1 VTIFRLTNEPK
12 AYAWGSFELIPALKR
27 IDSNGQPQA
36 EIWFGSHRLD
46 PSEVDDH
53 IGGNLLERIGQLPYL
68 VKLLAAA
75 KPLSIQAH
83 PSKQRAIEQFE
94 SGAPGY
100 QDNNHKP
107 ELIVAV
113 SEFRALCGF
122 RPLEDIARD
131 LSALATSHKLFSS
144 WLTAFKKNGLK
155 GATQWSFDASHTV
168 VNQLVASKDV
178 LGDDRAQLIAKLDLE
193 FPNDNGLL
201 VSVLMNQVTL
211 QPGQALFLP
220 AGNIH
225 SYLSGLGVEVM
236 AASDNVLRGG
246 LTKKP
251 IDLEE
256 LMQVLIFEP
265 LPDPLLQTKMLSQ
278 GLEDYPVP
286 VEDFSFYRVTPSSDR
301 MLVDLALKGTAIL
314 VCVAGEITLSNSL
327 DELIQLAPG
336 EAAFMRAAN
345 FFSIT
350 GSGTGY
356 LAMG

>member
-1 VTIFRLTNEPK
+1 MTIFRLTNEPK
-12 AYAWGSFELIPALKR
+12 TYAWGSLELIPALKL

-53 IGGNLLERIGQLPYL
+53 IGGNLLEIIGELPYL

-83 PSKQRAIEQFE
+83 PSRQRAMEQFAA
-94 SGAPGY
+94 GAPGY
-100 QDNNHKP
+100 QDGNHKP

-122 RPLEDIARD
+122 RPLLEVAKDIN
-131 LSALATSHKLFSS
+131 SLANSNEIFSG
-144 WLTAFKKNGLK
+144 WLQAFEKDGLK
-155 GATQWSFDASHTV
+155 GATKWAFDASQTA
-168 VNQLVASKDV
+168 VNQLVASKD
-178 LGDDRAQLIAKLDLE
+178 LLDQDRAQLIAELDSE

-246 LTKKP
+246 LTKKAV
-251 IDLEE
+251 DLDE
-256 LMQVLIFEP
+256 LMHVLTFEP
-265 LPDPLLQTKMLSQ
+265 LLDPLVQTKMLSQ
-278 GLEDYPVP
+278 VVDNYPVP

>member
-1 VTIFRLTNEPK
+1 MTIFRLTNEPK
-12 AYAWGSFELIPALKR
+12 AYVWGSLELIPALKR

-46 PSEVDDH
+46 PSEVGDH
-53 IGGNLLERIGQLPYL
+53 IGGNLLERIGELPYL

-83 PSKQRAIEQFE
+83 PSKQRAMEQFAL
-94 SGAPGY
+94 GAPGY
-100 QDNNHKP
+100 QDSNHKP

-113 SEFRALCGF
+113 SEFKALCGF
-122 RPLEDIARD
+122 RPILEVAQDIT
-131 LSALATSHKLFSS
+131 SLANSNGIFSG
-144 WLTAFKKNGLK
+144 WLQAFNSGGLK
-155 GATQWSFDASHTV
+155 GATQWAFDASHTA
-168 VNQLVASKDV
+168 VNQLAGSKDV
-178 LGDDRAQLIAKLDLE
+178 LGDDRARLIAELDLE

-256 LMQVLIFEP
+256 LMQLLMFEP
-265 LPDPLLQTKMLSQ
+265 LIDPLVQAKMLSQ
-278 GLEDYPVP
+278 GLEEYPVP
-286 VEDFSFYRVTPSSDR
+286 VKDFSFYRVTPSSDC
-301 MLVDLALKGTAIL
+301 MLVDLALNGSAIL

-336 EAAFMRAAN
+336 EAAFMRAAK

-356 LAMG
+356 LAIG

>member
-1 VTIFRLTNEPK
+1 MNLR
-12 AYAWGSFELIPALKR
+12 AYAWGSLELIPALKR

-53 IGGNLLERIGQLPYL
+53 IGGNLLERIGELPYL

-83 PSKQRAIEQFE
+83 PSKQRAMEQFAA
-94 SGAPGY
+94 GAPGY
-100 QDNNHKP
+100 QDGNHKP

-113 SEFRALCGF
+113 SEFKALCGF
-122 RPLEDIARD
+122 RPLLEVGQDILVSKRAMRFFQAGFKHLKKMGSRALLSGLLMQAR
-131 LSALATSHKLFSS
+131 LQSTNLLR
-144 WLTAFKKNGLK
+144 
-155 GATQWSFDASHTV
+155 
-168 VNQLVASKDV
+168 SKDV
-178 LGDDRAQLIAKLDLE
+178 LGQDRAQLIAELDLE

-251 IDLEE
+251 VDLDE
-256 LMQVLIFEP
+256 LMQ
-265 LPDPLLQTKMLSQ
+265 LS
-278 GLEDYPVP
+278 
-286 VEDFSFYRVTPSSDR
+286 
-301 MLVDLALKGTAIL
+301 
-314 VCVAGEITLSNSL
+314 
-327 DELIQLAPG
+327 
-336 EAAFMRAAN
+336 
-345 FFSIT
+345 
-350 GSGTGY
+350 
-356 LAMG
+356 

>member
-1 VTIFRLTNEPK
+1 MTLFRLINEPK
-12 AYAWGSFELIPALKR
+12 AYAWGSLELIPALKR

-53 IGGNLLERIGQLPYL
+53 IGGNLLERIGELPYL

-83 PSKQRAIEQFE
+83 PSKKRAIEQFAL
-94 SGAPGY
+94 GAPGY
-100 QDNNHKP
+100 QDANHKP

-113 SEFRALCGF
+113 SEFKALCGF

-155 GATQWSFDASHTV
+155 GATQWSFDAGDLE
-168 VNQLVASKDV
+168 VNQLVLSREALSPD
-178 LGDDRAQLIAKLDLE
+178 LSSLIAGLAVE
-193 FPNDNGLL
+193 FPNDKGLL

-211 QPGQALFLP
+211 RPGQAIFLP
-220 AGNIH
+220 AGSIH

-256 LMQVLIFEP
+256 LMQVLTFEP
-265 LPDPLLQTKMLSQ
+265 LINPVVQTKMLSQ
-278 GLEDYPVP
+278 GLEEYPVA
-286 VEDFSFYRVTPSSDR
+286 VEDFSLYRVTPSSDR
-301 MLVDLALKGTAIL
+301 MLVDLALNGTAIL

>member
-1 VTIFRLTNEPK
+1 LTNEPK
-12 AYAWGSFELIPALKR
+12 IYDWGSLELIPALKR

-53 IGGNLLERIGQLPYL
+53 IGGNLLERIGELPYL

-83 PSKQRAIEQFE
+83 PSKKRAIEQFAL
-94 SGAPGY
+94 GGRGY
-100 QDNNHKP
+100 QDANHKP

-113 SEFRALCGF
+113 SEFKALCGF
-122 RPLEDIARD
+122 RPIEDIDRD
-131 LSALATSHKLFSS
+131 LSALATSHELFSS
-144 WLTAFKKNGLK
+144 WLTAFKNDGLK
-155 GATQWSFDASHTV
+155 GATRWAFDAGDTEVS
-168 VNQLVASKDV
+168 QLVSSRDC
-178 LGDDRAQLIAKLDLE
+178 LGQELAQLIADLAVE
-193 FPNDNGLL
+193 FPCDNGLL

-251 IDLEE
+251 IDLDE
-256 LMQVLIFEP
+256 LMEILSFEP
-265 LPDPLLQTKMLSQ
+265 LTDPVVETKRLSQ
-278 GLEDYPVP
+278 GLEEYPVA
-286 VEDFSFYRVTPSSDR
+286 VTDFSFYRVSPSSDC

-336 EAAFMRAAN
+336 EVAFMRAAN

>member
-1 VTIFRLTNEPK
+1 MTIFRLTNEPK
-12 AYAWGSFELIPALKR
+12 AYAWGSLELIPALKR

-53 IGGNLLERIGQLPYL
+53 IGGNLLERIGELPYL

-83 PSKQRAIEQFE
+83 PSKQRAMEQFAA
-94 SGAPGY
+94 GTPGY
-100 QDNNHKP
+100 QDGNHKP

-113 SEFRALCGF
+113 SEFKALCGF
-122 RPLEDIARD
+122 RPNLEVGQDI
-131 LSALATSHKLFSS
+131 SSLADDNEIFSG
-144 WLTAFKKNGLK
+144 WLQAFNNGGLK
-155 GATQWSFDASHTV
+155 GATQWAFDASQTA
-168 VNQLVASKDV
+168 VNQLASSKDV
-178 LGDDRAQLIAKLDLE
+178 LGQDRAQLIAELDLV

-256 LMQVLIFEP
+256 LMQLLTFEP
-265 LPDPLLQTKMLSQ
+265 LLDPLVQTKMLSQ
-278 GLEDYPVP
+278 GLEEYPVP
-286 VEDFSFYRVTPSSDR
+286 VRDFSFYRVTPSSDC
-301 MLVDLALKGTAIL
+301 MLVDLALNGSAIL

>member
-1 VTIFRLTNEPK
+1 M
-12 AYAWGSFELIPALKR
+12 
-27 IDSNGQPQA
+27 
-36 EIWFGSHRLD
+36 
-46 PSEVDDH
+46 
-53 IGGNLLERIGQLPYL
+53 
-68 VKLLAAA
+68 
-75 KPLSIQAH
+75 
-83 PSKQRAIEQFE
+83 EQFAD
-94 SGAPGY
+94 GAPGY
-100 QDNNHKP
+100 QDGNHKP

-113 SEFRALCGF
+113 SEFKALCGF
-122 RPLEDIARD
+122 RPILEVAQDIASLAND
-131 LSALATSHKLFSS
+131 NEIFLGWLQALDD
-144 WLTAFKKNGLK
+144 NGLK
-155 GATQWSFDASHTV
+155 GATQWAFDANQTA
-168 VNQLVASKDV
+168 VNQLASSKHV
-178 LGDDRAQLIAKLDLE
+178 LGQDRAQLIAELDSE

-225 SYLSGLGVEVM
+225 SYLSGLGLEVM

-251 IDLEE
+251 VDLEE

-265 LPDPLLQTKMLSQ
+265 LLDPLLQTKMLSQ
-278 GLEDYPVP
+278 GLDEYPVP

>member
-1 VTIFRLTNEPK
+1 MTIFRLTNEPK
-12 AYAWGSFELIPALKR
+12 TYDWGSLELIPALKR

-53 IGGNLLERIGQLPYL
+53 IGGNLLERIGELPYL

-83 PSKQRAIEQFE
+83 PSKKRAIEQFAL
-94 SGAPGY
+94 GAPGY
-100 QDNNHKP
+100 QDANHKP

-113 SEFRALCGF
+113 SEFKALCGF

-131 LSALATSHKLFSS
+131 LSALATSHKLFSN
-144 WLTAFKKNGLK
+144 WLTAFKKDGLK
-155 GATQWSFDASHTV
+155 GATRWAFDAGDTE
-168 VNQLVASKDV
+168 VNQLVSSRGSLAPE
-178 LGDDRAQLIAKLDLE
+178 LTQLIADLAVE
-193 FPNDNGLL
+193 FPNDNGIL
-201 VSVLMNQVTL
+201 VSFLMNQVTL

-225 SYLSGLGVEVM
+225 SYLSVLGVEVM

-251 IDLEE
+251 IDLDE
-256 LMQVLIFEP
+256 LMQVLSFEP
-265 LPDPLLQTKMLSQ
+265 LADPLVHTKRLSQ
-278 GLEDYPVP
+278 GLDEYPVA
-286 VEDFSFYRVTPSSDR
+286 VTDFSFYRVSPSSDC
-301 MLVDLALKGTAIL
+301 MLVDLALTGTAIL
-314 VCVAGEITLSNSL
+314 VCVAGKITLSNSL

>member
-1 VTIFRLTNEPK
+1 MTIFRLTNEPK
-12 AYAWGSFELIPALKR
+12 TYDWGSLELIPALKR

-53 IGGNLLERIGQLPYL
+53 IGGNLLERIGELPYL

-83 PSKQRAIEQFE
+83 PSKKRAIEQFAL
-94 SGAPGY
+94 GAPGY
-100 QDNNHKP
+100 QDANHKP

-113 SEFRALCGF
+113 SEFKALCGF

-131 LSALATSHKLFSS
+131 LSALATSHKLFSG
-144 WLTAFKKNGLK
+144 WLTAFKKDGLK
-155 GATQWSFDASHTV
+155 GATRWAFDAGDTE
-168 VNQLVASKDV
+168 VNQLVSSRGSLAPE
-178 LGDDRAQLIAKLDLE
+178 LTQLIADLAVE
-193 FPNDNGLL
+193 FPNDNGIL
-201 VSVLMNQVTL
+201 VSFLMNQVTL

-251 IDLEE
+251 IDLDE
-256 LMQVLIFEP
+256 LMQVLSFEP
-265 LPDPLLQTKMLSQ
+265 LADPLVHTKRLSQ
-278 GLEDYPVP
+278 GLDEYPVA
-286 VEDFSFYRVTPSSDR
+286 VTDFSFYRVSPSSDC
-301 MLVDLALKGTAIL
+301 MLVDLALTGTAIL
-314 VCVAGEITLSNSL
+314 VCVAGKITLSNSL